1 MPPAPDAPPSYRR
14 PPRCPIAPRLN
25 RLGFNQARETVA
37 AAGYGKALAG
47 ATQLLTMFY
56 KQMAATLQ
64 VGGGRF
70 FY

>member
-1 MPPAPDAPPSYRR
+1 M
-14 PPRCPIAPRLN
+14 
-25 RLGFNQARETVA
+25 A

-64 VGGGRF
+64 VGGSNNSSSIARIASVCGA
-70 FY
+70 YA